1 MIIRMPSVSAVLATS
16 VFLFVLS
23 HYIHQ
28 VQQGKICLILCCLQL
43 VDNPGILNPFFHGFL
58 VYLVLLCTEQCFL
71 NQAFLQFIPASAC
84 FGPFVP
90 FCLDLFVRYRNVIDN
105 IIPELL
111 VY

>member
-1 MIIRMPSVSAVLATS
+1 MIIRMPSVSAVLAKS

-58 VYLVLLCTEQCFL
+58 VYLFLLCSEQCFL
-71 NQAFLQFIPASAC
+71 NQASLQFIPASSTPAAKQSTHTKSMLITRVKILHR
-84 FGPFVP
+84 F
-90 FCLDLFVRYRNVIDN
+90 
-105 IIPELL
+105 
-111 VY
+111 